1 MPRGAPPYPSGAAT
15 PWPAGSSTA
24 WPCPAAARSA
34 RGRAVEV
41 VPLYAEPRMAV
52 VSAADDRS
60 DAAYL
65 DMGDLLTLPER
76 ARREPIDPDW
86 EGSSP

>member
-1 MPRGAPPYPSGAAT
+1 M
-15 PWPAGSSTA
+15 
-24 WPCPAAARSA
+24 
-34 RGRAVEV
+34 
-41 VPLYAEPRMAV
+41 PLYAEPRMAV